1 MALLGNSIQ
10 NQWTVTLAGLLA
22 LFTPGF
28 CLGAPG
34 QVPLFSVTSGDFTQD
49 YSVSLQILLILTA
62 LTFLPTALMTMT
74 SFTRVLIVLA
84 ILRQALGLQQ
94 TPPTRLLIGLAL
106 ILTLFIMRPVFEEIR
121 ARAIEPY
128 LSEKLSFQESIR
140 EALVPLHRFMLS
152 QTRKADLEQFFILS
166 GEQQPNKKEDI
177 PLSTLMP
184 AFLTSELKTAFQ
196 IGFMIFLPF
205 LVIDLIIASILMAL
219 GMMML
224 SPLIISL
231 PFKLMLF
238 VLVDGWGMTVGSL
251 ARSF

>member
-1 MALLGNSIQ
+1 MSFGLQGQIPFL
-10 NQWTVTLAGLLA
+10 TVSSG
-22 LFTPGF
+22 
-28 CLGAPG
+28 GA
-34 QVPLFSVTSGDFTQD
+34 TQD
-49 YSVSLQILLILTA
+49 YSISLQILLLLTA
-62 LTFLPTALMTMT
+62 LTFLPTALMAMT
-74 SFTRVLIVLA
+74 SFTRILIVLA

-106 ILTLFIMRPVFEEIR
+106 ILTLFIMRPIFEEIR
-121 ARAIEPY
+121 TKAVEPY
-128 LSEKLSFQESIR
+128 LNEQIAFQDAAR
-140 EALVPLHRFMLS
+140 ETIAPLHRFMLS
-152 QTRKADLEQFFILS
+152 QTRKTDLEQFFVLS
-166 GEQQPNKKEDI
+166 GEPQPQSQADI
-177 PLSTLMP
+177 PITTLMP